1 MFTGIVTDLGKL
13 VAAKSGRE
21 LRRLRIE
28 CRYPA
33 RSIALGASIL
43 VNGICLTVV
52 ARGAKGKGTRGKG
65 SWFEAEAGAETLKL
79 TTVGR
84 WKAGERLNLE
94 RSLRMGD
101 ELGGHIVSGH
111 VDGLAKII
119 ERQDLSSMAGF
130 RLRAP
135 KTLAR
140 FIAAK
145 GSVTLNGVSLTV
157 NEVKGSEFTVF
168 LIPHTLE
175 VTNWSFA
182 KKGDDVNLEVD
193 VLARYAAR
201 LASKAQS
208 GQALGKRRP

>member
-1 MFTGIVTDLGKL
+1 MFTGIVTDLGRL
-13 VAAKSGRE
+13 VSVKPGRN
-21 LRRLRIE
+21 LKRLRIE
-28 CRYPA
+28 SRYSA
-33 RSIALGASIL
+33 KSIALGASIM

-52 ARGAKGKGTRGKG
+52 ARGAKNKG

-79 TTVGR
+79 TTAGR

-111 VDGLAKII
+111 VDGLAKIV
-119 ERQDLSSMAGF
+119 ERKDLSNMAGF

-135 KTLAR
+135 KALAR

-157 NEVKGSEFTVF
+157 NEVKGNEFTVF
-168 LIPHTLE
+168 LIPHTLK
-175 VTNWSFA
+175 VTNWSSA
-182 KKGDDVNLEVD
+182 KKGDDINLEVD

-201 LASKAQS
+201 LASTAR
-208 GQALGKRRP
+208 GG

>member
-13 VAAKSGRE
+13 VAVKSGRS
-21 LRRLRIE
+21 LKRLRIE

-33 RSIALGASIL
+33 KSIALGASIL

-52 ARGAKGKGTRGKG
+52 ARGAKGNG

-79 TTVGR
+79 TTAGR
-84 WKAGERLNLE
+84 WKAGDKLNLE
-94 RSLRMGD
+94 RSLKMGD

-111 VDGLAKII
+111 VDGLAKIV
-119 ERQDLSSMAGF
+119 ERKDLNGMAGF

-135 KTLAR
+135 KALAR
-140 FIAAK
+140 FIATK

-157 NEVKGSEFTVF
+157 NAVKGSEFSVF
-168 LIPHTLE
+168 LIPHTLK
-175 VTNWSFA
+175 VTNWSSA
-182 KKGDDVNLEVD
+182 RKGDDVNLEVD

-201 LASKAQS
+201 LASKAR
-208 GQALGKRRP
+208 GG